1 MAVPLK
7 QMDPVPVSAVNVE
20 VTPVRSAVDRD
31 RFIRFQY
38 SHYKNDPN
46 FVPPL
51 QMERRDFLDP
61 KKNPFFLHAEVDLF
75 LARRHGEIV
84 GRIAAIHDRNYN
96 AFWSSKTVGFGLF
109 ESIDDPGVTAALL
122 AQVESWGN
130 ERGMTQLLGPVNFST
145 NQDCGILIDA
155 FDKPPVFL
163 MTYNPP
169 YYPALLEAAG
179 LKKAKDLY
187 AWELLSSHEPP
198 EKVVRIAEKIRARE
212 GIVVRP
218 ANLKDLKGEI
228 AKIKTIYNAAWERNW
243 GFVPMTDAEFDHMAK
258 DMKSIVIPE
267 FLLMA
272 EIKGEPV
279 AFSLTLP
286 DMNQAFAKVP
296 EGRLTQFGLPIGL
309 AKLLYAQKQIKWA
322 RLTALGIKEGY
333 RRRGI
338 DAILYLDTV
347 RAARKLGYTG
357 GEISW
362 TLEDNALV
370 NRAIESMGGKRYKT
384 YRLYEKALSS

>member
-7 QMDPVPVSAVNVE
+7 QMDAVKGASAAVE

-38 SHYKNDPN
+38 AHYKNDPN

-75 LARRHGEIV
+75 LARRGGEIV

-96 AFWSSKTVGFGLF
+96 AFWSTKTVGFGLF
-109 ESIDDPGVTAALL
+109 ESIDDAAVASALL
-122 AQVESWGN
+122 AQVESWGS
-130 ERGMTQLLGPVNFST
+130 ERGLTQLLGPLNFST
-145 NQDCGILIDA
+145 NYDCGLLIDA

-187 AWELLSSHEPP
+187 AWELLASHEPP

-218 ANLKDLKGEI
+218 ANLKDLNGEI
-228 AKIKTIYNAAWERNW
+228 ARLKTIYNAAWERNW
-243 GFVPMTDAEFDHMAK
+243 GFVPMTDAEFEHMAK

-272 EIKGEPV
+272 EIQGEPV

-296 EGRLTQFGLPIGL
+296 DGRLTQFGLPIGL
-309 AKLLYAQKQIKWA
+309 AKLLYAQKQIRWA

-338 DAILYLDTV
+338 DAVLYLDTV

-384 YRLYEKALSS
+384 YRLYEKAL

>member
-1 MAVPLK
+1 MAVPAK
-7 QMDPVPVSAVNVE
+7 HMEAGQASASEVE

-38 SHYKNDPN
+38 SHYANDPN

-75 LARRHGEIV
+75 LARRGGEIV

-96 AFWSSKTVGFGLF
+96 AFWSTKTVGFGLF
-109 ESIDDPGVTAALL
+109 ESIDDSAVAGALL
-122 AQVESWGN
+122 AQVERWGE
-130 ERGMTQLLGPVNFST
+130 ERGLNQLLGPVNFST
-145 NQDCGILIDA
+145 NYDCGLLIDA

-169 YYPALLEAAG
+169 YYPALLERAG

-187 AWELLSSHEPP
+187 AWELLSAHEPP
-198 EKVVRIAEKIRARE
+198 EKVVRIAEKIRKRE

-218 ANLKDLKGEI
+218 ANLKDLPGEI
-228 AKIKTIYNAAWERNW
+228 ARLKTIYNAAWERNW
-243 GFVPMTDAEFDHMAK
+243 GFVPMTDAEFEHMAK

-272 EIKGEPV
+272 EIQGEPV

-296 EGRLTQFGLPIGL
+296 QGRLTQFGLPIGL
-309 AKLLYAQKQIKWA
+309 AKLLYAQKQIRWA

-338 DAILYLDTV
+338 DAVLYLDTV

-357 GEISW
+357 GEIGW

-370 NRAIESMGGKRYKT
+370 NRAIESMGGRHYKT
-384 YRLYEKALSS
+384 YRLYEKAL